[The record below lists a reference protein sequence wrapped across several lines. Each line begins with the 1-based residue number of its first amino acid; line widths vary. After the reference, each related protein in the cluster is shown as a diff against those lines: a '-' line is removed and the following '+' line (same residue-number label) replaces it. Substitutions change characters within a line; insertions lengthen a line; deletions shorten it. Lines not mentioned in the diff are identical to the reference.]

1 MNYKVFIIGQNRE
14 LINLI
19 MKLFLITAKEADYA
33 VKVESSLPE
42 NLFEPIYYIV
52 YLKGS
57 EKNSFKEIV
66 LDLDDMS
73 AIENKDFSPS
83 KLMINRDKNALHY
96 WYIFGN
102 LFRSIEDL
110 NPAYVT
116 GYLLEQKKEL
126 ELKYFRSA

>member
-83 KLMINRDKNALHY
+83 KLMINRDKNSMHY